1 MTMANIKTAAVIGTP
16 IHHSLSPYLH
26 EFWLKEMGINGQYTR
41 IEVTA
46 SGLADFMHN
55 LPSSHLKGINITI
68 PHKQAALE
76 FCDTIDATAKKVGA
90 VNTVWIGDDNKLHA
104 TNSDVYGFRCNL
116 SAHVAFQNMPK
127 RTAVVLG
134 AGGAARAVICALQEI
149 GFAHI
154 KIANRT
160 MVRAEQLADDMMGL
174 ASNADNASSIT
185 VHAFEN
191 ISDILHD
198 ADLLVNTTSLGMAT
212 STKQQDHTN
221 IDFLNFNSLP
231 PHAIVTDIV
240 YTPLITPFL
249 ERASACGYYTIDGL
263 GMLLYQ
269 AIPGFQKWFSP
280 PRTPNVSDALR
291 AHMIAQLSG

>member
-16 IHHSLSPYLH
+16 IHHSLSPHLH
-26 EFWLKEMGINGQYTR
+26 GFWLKEMGINGQYER
-41 IEVTA
+41 IEVTE
-46 SGLADFMHN
+46 SGLADFMRN

-76 FCDTIDATAKKVGA
+76 FCDNIDATAKKVGA
-90 VNTVWIGDDNKLHA
+90 VNTVWIDNNKLHA

-116 SAHVAFQNMPK
+116 SAHIPFQNMPK

-160 MVRAEQLADDMMGL
+160 ILRAEQLVNDMMAL
-174 ASNADNASSIT
+174 ALNDGNIPSIT
-185 VHAFEN
+185 VHALEN

-198 ADLLVNTTSLGMAT
+198 ADLLVNTTSIGMAT
-212 STKQQDHTN
+212 STKQQNHQG

-249 ERASACGYYTIDGL
+249 EKAAACGYYTIDGL

-280 PRTPNVSDALR
+280 PHAPHVSDALR
-291 AHMIAQLSG
+291 AHMIAQLNG